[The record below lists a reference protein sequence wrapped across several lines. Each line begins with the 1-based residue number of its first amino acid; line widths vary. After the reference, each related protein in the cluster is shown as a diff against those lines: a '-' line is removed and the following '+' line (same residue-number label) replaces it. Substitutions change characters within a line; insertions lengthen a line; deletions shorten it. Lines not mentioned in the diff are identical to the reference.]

1 MKHEDDKAILS
12 NFLDEL
18 KNDLELFEKKQKTLD
33 KKRGGPKK
41 KGVRA
46 LSGYNRFVKMEMTN
60 IRSKYPELAQTQH
73 MSKAAELWNALSDEE
88 KQKYKVERV
97 DTVENA

>member
-18 KNDLELFEKKQKTLD
+18 KNDLELFEKRQKTLD
-33 KKRGGPKK
+33 KKRGGPKE

-73 MSKAAELWNALSDEE
+73 MSKAAELWKALSDEE